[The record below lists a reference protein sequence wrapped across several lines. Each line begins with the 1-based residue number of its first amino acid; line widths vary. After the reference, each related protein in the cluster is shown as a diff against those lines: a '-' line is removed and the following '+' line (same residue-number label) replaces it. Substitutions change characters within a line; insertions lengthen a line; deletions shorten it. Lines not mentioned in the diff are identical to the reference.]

1 METPHAELMSR
12 AGIGT
17 ESETEAGRSRKADWA
32 QLQDLLRKGGT
43 YWLATVDQDGAP
55 HVVPLFAAW
64 SGSAFYVSANAA
76 SRKSRN
82 LTGNDRCVIT
92 RDTGDTHLVIE
103 GTARHIT
110 DRATLEQAVSTIRE
124 VYGWPVTVAGTQLDA
139 PFGAPTSG
147 GPPYEVWEIT
157 PTKAFGFP
165 PDGES
170 FAPTRWT
177 FSG

>member
-12 AGIGT
+12 AGVGT

-32 QLQDLLRKGGT
+32 QLHDLLRKGGT

-64 SGSAFYVSANAA
+64 SGSAFYVSANAT

-82 LTGNDRCVIT
+82 L
-92 RDTGDTHLVIE
+92 TGDTHLVIE
-103 GTARHIT
+103 GTARHVT
-110 DRATLEQAVSTIRE
+110 DPATPEQAVSTIRE
-124 VYGWPVTVAGTQLDA
+124 VYGWPVTVAGPQLDA